1 MPCGG
6 PVPTEHEI
14 MKGNLNDNGINPKT
28 VQKFSENE
36 LRAWNDAMMNKMTV
50 QEIALAIAM
59 FTKENGIRQETLK
72 KNGHPEYSGGGD
84 VESCR
89 PLGAMSTRRR
99 ASLDLQYWPPGPESN
114 YSNVVS
120 ITI

>member
-1 MPCGG
+1 
-6 PVPTEHEI
+6 
-14 MKGNLNDNGINPKT
+14 MKGNLNDNSLNPKT
-28 VQKFSENE
+28 VHKFSENE
-36 LRAWNDAMMNKMTV
+36 LHAWIDAMMKKMTV

-59 FTKENGIRQETLK
+59 FTKENTIRQEPLR
-72 KNGHPEYSGGGD
+72 KNRYSGYSGGGD

-89 PLGAMSTRRR
+89 PLGAMSTRG
-99 ASLDLQYWPPGPESN
+99 LDSQYWAPGPEST